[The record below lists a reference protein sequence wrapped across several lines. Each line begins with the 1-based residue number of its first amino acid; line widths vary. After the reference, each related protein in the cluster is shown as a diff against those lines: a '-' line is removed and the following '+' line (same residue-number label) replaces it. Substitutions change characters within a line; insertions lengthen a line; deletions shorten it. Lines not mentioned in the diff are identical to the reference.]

1 MNTIR
6 DEAADQAR
14 WSDLNYIINSSGV
27 TFDNFLF
34 ASVPGFYKN
43 VIFNLHGPSSRIE
56 FKDNSNVK
64 ISKAKISWCA
74 VFNND
79 ALCNVVI
86 FLANLARSLD
96 LALTTPVI
104 L

>member
-34 ASVPGFYKN
+34 ASVPGFYKKCH
-43 VIFNLHGPSSRIE
+43 FQPAWSFEPDRIQ
-56 FKDNSNVK
+56 
-64 ISKAKISWCA
+64 
-74 VFNND
+74 
-79 ALCNVVI
+79 
-86 FLANLARSLD
+86 R
-96 LALTTPVI
+96 
-104 L
+104 